1 MEYCLDLFD
10 LDLALAAVST
20 IVAGLVY
27 GFAGFG
33 SGYVLIPVFSLIFG
47 VREAVAVIAIM
58 ATLGGIGMMINS
70 ARRAEW
76 RQIGPM
82 CVAAALTTP
91 LGIVILL
98 SVDPEL
104 MRRVI
109 GALVIVSAA
118 ALMMGVVYKG
128 TRNMITSAIAGVFV
142 GLAHGAV
149 SLGGLTASLYILSS
163 QKSAVVQR
171 AGIVVV
177 STMVSAIAAVILT
190 VQGTVDTAV
199 AARSLILMIP
209 FGITVWCGTRV
220 FSVTPGP
227 MFRRIVLAFVMTLGV
242 ITLFA

>member
-1 MEYCLDLFD
+1 MDFFN
-10 LDLALAAVST
+10 LDLALAAAST

-33 SGYVLIPVFSLIFG
+33 SGYVLIPIFSLIFG

-58 ATLGGIGMMINS
+58 AVMGGIGMMTNS
-70 ARRAEW
+70 IRRVEW
-76 RQIGPM
+76 PQIGPM
-82 CVAAALTTP
+82 CVFASLTTP
-91 LGIVILL
+91 MGIVILL
-98 SVDPEL
+98 SVDPDL
-104 MRRVI
+104 MRRII

-128 TRNMITSAIAGVFV
+128 TRNMLTSAVTGVFV
-142 GLAHGAV
+142 GFAHGAA

-163 QKSAVVQR
+163 EKSASTQR
-171 AGIVVV
+171 AGIIVI
-177 STMVSAIAAVILT
+177 STLVSAITAVILT
-190 VQGTVDTAV
+190 VQGTVDMPV

-227 MFRRIVLAFVMTLGV
+227 VFRRIVLAFVMILGV
-242 ITLFA
+242 ITLIA

>member
-1 MEYCLDLFD
+1 MDLFD
-10 LDLALAAVST
+10 LDLALATVST

-33 SGYVLIPVFSLIFG
+33 SGYVLVPVFALIFG
-47 VREAVAVIAIM
+47 VREAIAVVAIM
-58 ATLGGIGMMINS
+58 TMLGGIGMMIKS

-91 LGIVILL
+91 LGLAILL
-98 SVDPEL
+98 SVDPDL
-104 MRRVI
+104 MRRII
-109 GALVIVSAA
+109 GAFVIVSAA

-128 TRNMITSAIAGVFV
+128 RRNMITSAIAGVFV

-149 SLGGLTASLYILSS
+149 SLGGLTSSLYILSS
-163 QKSAVVQR
+163 ENSAVVQR
-171 AGIVVV
+171 AGILVI

-227 MFRRIVLAFVMTLGV
+227 MFRRIVLAFVMALGV